1 MSAAQHLLA
10 SLALIIILLGVFV
23 PIRLIVDRRKRR
35 RRLSPGALTRC
46 HCGAT
51 FRNLY
56 AAYNHAHNA
65 HGEAEDAAR
74 FTWSHP

>member
-1 MSAAQHLLA
+1 MIANIVTGGALAVILIAAVFPLLHLA
-10 SLALIIILLGVFV
+10 S
-23 PIRLIVDRRKRR
+23 RRKRR
-35 RRLSPGALTRC
+35 RLAAGALTRC

-56 AAYNHAHNA
+56 AAYHHAHTA
-65 HGEAEDAAR
+65 HGEDEDTAR